1 MPRPVTLARS
11 EVHELTSR
19 HAEADYQLWVAVPTR
34 NPRTPP
40 RDAYPVLYVTDAD
53 IWFNTAAEMTRL
65 MHVLYGVLP
74 PILVVGIAYGI
85 EDPMLQGEIR
95 NRDLTPTSPA
105 AFAEAGKQFAPPGWK
120 PALPEGRRMGRAAE
134 FLAFLDDEVKPFVAE
149 RYPVE
154 GKGTLFGC
162 SLGGLFTLYA
172 LLSKPG
178 SFDHYI
184 AGSPAIW
191 WDDAMLFGLEEQM
204 AASTKDVAANL
215 FMGVGSLEE
224 GGGVAAQDP
233 FKFITNVREM
243 AARLESRHYPSLKVA
258 TQVFDNEGHTSVPPQ
273 VLTRGLRMAFRPSA
287 PPTMPGEAPARKK

>member
-19 HAEADYQLWVAVPTR
+19 HAEADYQLWVATPTQ
-34 NPRTPP
+34 NPRAPR

-53 IWFNTAAEMTRL
+53 IWFGTAAEMTRL
-65 MHVLYGVLP
+65 MHVLYAVLP
-74 PILVVGIAYGI
+74 PILVVGIAYGV

-95 NRDLTPTSPA
+95 NRDLTPTASPA
-105 AFAEAGKQFAPPGWK
+105 FEEMGRRMNPDWK
-120 PALPEGRRMGRAAE
+120 PALPEGRRMGRAPE
-134 FLAFLDDEVKPFVAE
+134 FLAFLEDEVKPFIAE

-172 LLSKPG
+172 LLARPG

-191 WDDAMLFGLEEQM
+191 WDDAVLFRLEEEM
-204 AASTKDVAANL
+204 AAATKDVDATL
-215 FMGVGSLEE
+215 FMGVGALEE
-224 GGGVAAQDP
+224 GGGVTAQDP
-233 FKFITNVREM
+233 FRFITNVREM
-243 AARLESRHYPSLKVA
+243 AARLEGRGYPSLTVR
-258 TQVFDNEGHTSVPPQ
+258 TQVFENEGHVSVPPV
-273 VLTRGLRMAFRPSA
+273 VLTRGLRAAFPPRMPPATGGA
-287 PPTMPGEAPARKK
+287 PPASE